1 MVGKVEM
8 LKLKKNIQHWKYK
21 HLDLSPILYKEPAD
35 ESVGQYKKVPQ
46 DHGIASVLDHTL
58 IKTAAPAL
66 EHKQVVKAH
75 FNIRNIDRATGTMLS
90 YEISK
95 KYKGEGLP
103 EGTIQYTFNGS
114 AGQSF
119 GAFAAKGVHFRLEGE
134 ANDYFGKG
142 LSGGRLIVVPDKEAT
157 FIARD
162 NIIIGNVAFYGATA
176 GEAYMLGCA
185 GERFCVRNS
194 GVTAVVEGIGD
205 HGCEYMTG
213 GVVVVLGETGEN
225 FAAGM
230 SGGVAYVYDKKD
242 TFSQRLNRE
251 MVELEPLA
259 GEDTDILR
267 QLIKNHFH
275 YTHSPFA
282 GMLLEHWQREQAHFK
297 KVMPS
302 DFKQVLLKRNKKLQL
317 LVTPV

>member
-1 MVGKVEM
+1 
-8 LKLKKNIQHWKYK
+8 LKKDIQHWKYK

-35 ESVGQYKKVPQ
+35 ESIGQYKKVPQ
-46 DHGIASVLDHTL
+46 DHGISGVLDHTL
-58 IKTAAPAL
+58 IKTALPAL
-66 EHKQVVKAH
+66 DNQEVVKAD
-75 FNIRNIDRATGTMLS
+75 FKIRNIDRATGTMLS

-103 EGTIQYTFNGS
+103 EGTIKYTFNGS

-119 GAFAAKGVHFRLEGE
+119 GAFAAKGIHFRLEGE

-142 LSGGRLIVVPDKEAT
+142 LSGGRLIVVPDSKAK

-162 NIIIGNVAFYGATA
+162 NIIIGNVAFYGATS
-176 GEAYMLGCA
+176 GESYILGCA
-185 GERFCVRNS
+185 GERFAVRNS

-230 SGGVAYVYDKKD
+230 SGGVAYVYDKNN
-242 TFSQRLNRE
+242 TFSHRLNRE
-251 MVELEPLA
+251 MVELEVLE
-259 GEDTDILR
+259 EDDFMMLN
-267 QLIKNHFH
+267 QLIQNHYH
-275 YTHSPFA
+275 YTRSPFA
-282 GMLLEHWQREQAHFK
+282 GILLDHWATEKKHFK
-297 KVMPS
+297 KVMPG
-302 DFKQVLLKRNKKLQL
+302 DYKQVLLKRNKKLQL
-317 LVTPV
+317 LVTPVHAE